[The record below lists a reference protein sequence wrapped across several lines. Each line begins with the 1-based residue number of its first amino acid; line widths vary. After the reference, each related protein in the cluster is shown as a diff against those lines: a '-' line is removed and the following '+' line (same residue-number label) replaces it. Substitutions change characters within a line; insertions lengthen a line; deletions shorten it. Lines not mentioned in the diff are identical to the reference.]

1 MIKYCQKCF
10 KNKNKLFPTGYIG
23 VYKDELQTCTMKDN
37 DGNTCGCEL
46 VTIDFPNKDLIT
58 ILRVSESKQLV
69 DSMIKLYQTDIIEYE
84 LKMSQFKEQQ
94 QQINVRKKEERQVQK
109 SIEEQELNTV
119 KCPKCG
125 STAIATVNRGF
136 SIITGFIGSGSARN
150 VCQKCGHKWD
160 PR

>member
-1 MIKYCQKCF
+1 MIKYCQKCYEE
-10 KNKNKLFPTGYIG
+10 KRKGWATGYFD
-23 VYKDELQTCTMKDN
+23 VYHDELYVCTRRDN
-37 DGNTCGCEL
+37 NGNLCGG
-46 VTIDFPNKDLIT
+46 DLID
-58 ILRVSESKQLV
+58 INFPKEDLRTLLFLTESKPLI
-69 DSMIKLYQTDIIEYE
+69 DAMIELYNNDIIEYE
-84 LKMSQFKEQQ
+84 LKMSQFREQ
-94 QQINVRKKEERQVQK
+94 RKQK
-109 SIEEQELNTV
+109 SARMQADWNAKQQEKNTV

>member
-1 MIKYCQKCF
+1 MALINCPECNGQVSDKAKQCIHCGYPL
-10 KNKNKLFPTGYIG
+10 KNPDGIYRIVNGVEYDLSFLKDCIG
-23 VYKDELQTCTMKDN
+23 T
-37 DGNTCGCEL
+37 
-46 VTIDFPNKDLIT
+46 TIDRYPYFIKVEEITGLDRMDAFDLAIDVVGPFPQTPKDPDRI
-58 ILRVSESKQLV
+58 
-69 DSMIKLYQTDIIEYE
+69 
-84 LKMSQFKEQQ
+84 
-94 QQINVRKKEERQVQK
+94 
-109 SIEEQELNTV
+109 

>member
-1 MIKYCQKCF
+1 MALINCPECGNQISDKSTQCIHCGYPLKDPNGLYKTINNVEYNFAFLKKYTGENETLRPYLDEVKKMTGLNEAEAF
-10 KNKNKLFPTGYIG
+10 MLIRELIGPIPPAKL
-23 VYKDELQTCTMKDN
+23 N
-37 DGNTCGCEL
+37 NA
-46 VTIDFPNKDLIT
+46 
-58 ILRVSESKQLV
+58 
-69 DSMIKLYQTDIIEYE
+69 
-84 LKMSQFKEQQ
+84 
-94 QQINVRKKEERQVQK
+94 
-109 SIEEQELNTV
+109 V